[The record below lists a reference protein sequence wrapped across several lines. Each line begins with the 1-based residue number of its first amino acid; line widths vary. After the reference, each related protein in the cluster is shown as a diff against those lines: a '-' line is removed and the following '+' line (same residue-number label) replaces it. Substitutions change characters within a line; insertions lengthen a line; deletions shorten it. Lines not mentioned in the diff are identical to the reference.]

1 MEHGRLFA
9 DQSKHDKRKT
19 ELRSDATETKDER
32 NENQSQTNRIFENI
46 NSVNK
51 TELNKP
57 STSGQSEIST
67 SKSSYHSLQQNTEK
81 MDRENFYHWGATRE
95 IMNII
100 RRRNNSPETK
110 RLIDQRNAISRPGT
124 LRRRYDHQTQRTVFA
139 PSRPNKRSREEI
151 AEIDAEIMRR
161 ANRLGGGY
169 QPLQEEPEDNTE
181 EGEINQEPEDT
192 EEDSVLLR
200 GDNLPIV
207 DLSKYNTDGKQAKY
221 IQINHIVGK
230 LTANKKITEENIKK
244 AEFEFMLDLK
254 TLISKTATD
263 PELTHVRNSMRRE
276 DREITPDGYKPVFDK
291 LSIRWGL
298 VFVDDQIV
306 IPIDLRRRLLD
317 ILHFGHAGMTKME
330 TEAKIIWWPTKKS
343 DIEMKVKDCTACLA
357 SGKNLKYQLPS
368 KHYGKL
374 GKLTEPGQE
383 IQIDFTGKLHNQK
396 IHGDV
401 QILIAVDR
409 FSKWPTVK
417 ICKTAETKEVKQ
429 FLTSN
434 FNLYGIPE
442 KIKSDKGGAF
452 ISKEYRQFCK
462 NRNIEIEYC
471 TPRIHTGNGAVER
484 AIQTLKNLVLTNM
497 EDGKNLTESVNRA
510 LRVMRFTVHIGLK
523 KTPFE
528 LHHGRKP
535 RTELTNIVKDGK
547 TFLSDWS
554 ELSISA
560 PIRPKIPIY
569 VGRDG
574 EGEITNHIIM
584 ARNKTEEKR
593 LAEGPK
599 SPKKKNSVSYPFK
612 FREKNHNKK
621 SLEGKFQK
629 KIQTAISGTENTVK
643 TDTGKTISRKFISG
657 PLFQNERKTRREPAP
672 MTSGEILPKNRHC
685 LRGLDGKYGR
695 WDEILRDI
703 QNGKLKIVQN
713 RKIDSETEDE
723 DDDEDEEMP
732 EETGNITYDTSERNG
747 RYAPI

>member
-1 MEHGRLFA
+1 
-9 DQSKHDKRKT
+9 
-19 ELRSDATETKDER
+19 
-32 NENQSQTNRIFENI
+32 
-46 NSVNK
+46 
-51 TELNKP
+51 
-57 STSGQSEIST
+57 
-67 SKSSYHSLQQNTEK
+67 

-110 RLIDQRNAISRPGT
+110 RLIEQRNALSRPGT

-139 PSRPNKRSREEI
+139 PSRPNERNREEI
-151 AEIDAEIMRR
+151 AEIYAEIMRR

-169 QPLQEEPEDNTE
+169 QPIQEEPEENTE
-181 EGEINQEPEDT
+181 EGEINQQPEDT

-207 DLSKYNTDGKQAKY
+207 DLSKYNTDGKEAKY

-230 LTANKKITEENIKK
+230 LTANKKITEENNKK
-244 AEFEFMLDLK
+244 PEFEFMMDLK

-263 PELTHVRNSMRRE
+263 PELTQVRNSMRRE
-276 DREITPDGYKPVFDK
+276 DREITPDGYEPVFDK

-317 ILHFGHAGMTKME
+317 NLHFGHAGMTKME
-330 TEAKIIWWPTKKS
+330 TEAKIFWWPTKKS

-374 GKLTEPGQE
+374 GTLTEPGQE
-383 IQIDFTGKLHNQK
+383 IQIDFTGKLHNQNLP
-396 IHGDV
+396 GDV

-417 ICKTAETKEVKQ
+417 ICKTTKTKEVIQ
-429 FLTSN
+429 FLTSI

-442 KIKSDKGGAF
+442 KIKSDQGGAF
-452 ISKEYRQFCK
+452 SSKEYRQFCK

-471 TPRIHTGNGAVER
+471 TPWIHTGNRVVKR

-510 LRVMRFTVHIGLK
+510 LRVMRFTVHTGLK

-528 LHHGRKP
+528 LHHGKKP

-574 EGEITNHIIM
+574 EDEITNHIIM
-584 ARNKTEEKR
+584 ARNKTEEK
-593 LAEGPK
+593 
-599 SPKKKNSVSYPFK
+599 
-612 FREKNHNKK
+612 
-621 SLEGKFQK
+621 
-629 KIQTAISGTENTVK
+629 T
-643 TDTGKTISRKFISG
+643 
-657 PLFQNERKTRREPAP
+657 
-672 MTSGEILPKNRHC
+672 
-685 LRGLDGKYGR
+685 
-695 WDEILRDI
+695 
-703 QNGKLKIVQN
+703 
-713 RKIDSETEDE
+713 
-723 DDDEDEEMP
+723 
-732 EETGNITYDTSERNG
+732 
-747 RYAPI
+747 

>member
-1 MEHGRLFA
+1 MLTEGPCLAHYAKDKDNIVTTDASTTGLGITLWQKQDDGNTKPIAYGSRYLNETEKKYSIGELEILAVVWGLEKFRFYLYGKKVYLYTDNQALEPLIKRNRCNKQYSARLTRWLDQLTHFDISIQHIAGSNLKFTDYLSRNPVEGAAPEENYEEEYVINILTEHAKLNLEHGRLFA

-57 STSGQSEIST
+57 TTSGQSEIST
-67 SKSSYHSLQQNTEK
+67 PKSSYHSLQQNTEK

-110 RLIDQRNAISRPGT
+110 RLIDQRNALSRPGT

-161 ANRLGGGY
+161 VNRLGGGY
-169 QPLQEEPEDNTE
+169 QPIQEEPEDNTE

-207 DLSKYNTDGKQAKY
+207 DLSKYNTDGKEAKY

-244 AEFEFMLDLK
+244 AEFEFMMDLK

-330 TEAKIIWWPTKKS
+330 TEAKIFWWPTKKS

-417 ICKTAETKEVKQ
+417 ICKTAETKEVIQ

-442 KIKSDKGGAF
+442 KIKSDKGSAF

-471 TPRIHTGNGAVER
+471 TPRIHTGNGVVER
-484 AIQTLKNLVLTNM
+484 VIQTLKNLVLTNM
-497 EDGKNLTESVNRA
+497 EDGKNLTESVNGA
-510 LRVMRFTVHIGLK
+510 LRVMRFTVHTGLK
-523 KTPFE
+523 KTP
-528 LHHGRKP
+528 
-535 RTELTNIVKDGK
+535 
-547 TFLSDWS
+547 
-554 ELSISA
+554 
-560 PIRPKIPIY
+560 
-569 VGRDG
+569 
-574 EGEITNHIIM
+574 
-584 ARNKTEEKR
+584 
-593 LAEGPK
+593 
-599 SPKKKNSVSYPFK
+599 
-612 FREKNHNKK
+612 
-621 SLEGKFQK
+621 
-629 KIQTAISGTENTVK
+629 
-643 TDTGKTISRKFISG
+643 
-657 PLFQNERKTRREPAP
+657 
-672 MTSGEILPKNRHC
+672 
-685 LRGLDGKYGR
+685 
-695 WDEILRDI
+695 
-703 QNGKLKIVQN
+703 
-713 RKIDSETEDE
+713 
-723 DDDEDEEMP
+723 
-732 EETGNITYDTSERNG
+732 
-747 RYAPI
+747 